1 MSNNEMINVPREL
14 LSTYLGGTDG
24 DWVEAGH
31 ELRSLLAKPPA
42 QLQGEPVAWEM
53 DDTAGA
59 TGEIVVTNSRAVRD
73 EWIRSEL
80 PVCPLY
86 SHPAEQSAQIA
97 EKLVKRLAEEFPVSD
112 TMLTV
117 ECVADLLTEYLTGQ

>member
-1 MSNNEMINVPREL
+1 MSHNEMINVPREL

-42 QLQGEPVAWEM
+42 QHQGEPAAWEV

-59 TGEIVVTNSRAVRD
+59 TGEIMVTNSRAVRD
-73 EWIRSEL
+73 DWIRSEL

-86 SHPAEQSAQIA
+86 RRPAEQPAQIA

>member
-1 MSNNEMINVPREL
+1 MSNNEMISVPREL

-59 TGEIVVTNSRAVRD
+59 TGEIMVTNSRAVRD
-73 EWIRSEL
+73 DWIRSEL

-86 SHPAEQSAQIA
+86 GQPAEQPAQIA
-97 EKLVKRLAEEFPVSD
+97 EKLVKRLAEEFPFSD

-117 ECVADLLTEYLTGQ
+117 ECVADLITEYLTGQ